1 MNEAEILAQWQADE
15 AAVRPALLPPGVAT
29 REQLRE
35 RTGIAFLEDIKRGV
49 LPPAPIA
56 ALLDFVPI
64 LADHGR
70 MVFQGT
76 PGPQH
81 YNPIGMVHGGYA
93 ATLLD
98 SCVGCAIHS
107 VLPAGKGYSTLEL
120 KVNYI
125 RALTDKTGPVRAEGR
140 VINVGNQVA
149 VAEGRITDVQGRL
162 YAHAT
167 TTCLVFPI

>member
-1 MNEAEILAQWQADE
+1 MTQEETLKLWQEEE
-15 AAVRPALLPPGVAT
+15 AAVRRTLGRPGVAT
-29 REQLRE
+29 KEQLRE
-35 RTGIAFLEDIKRGV
+35 RAGMEFLYGIYRGE
-49 LPPAPIA
+49 LPSAPIG

-64 LADHGR
+64 KAEPGL
-70 MVFQGT
+70 MIFQGT

-98 SCVGCAIHS
+98 SCVGCAVHTM
-107 VLPAGKGYSTLEL
+107 LPAGKGYSTLEL

-125 RALTDKTGPVRAEGR
+125 RALTDKTGPIRAEGR
-140 VINVGNQVA
+140 VINVGNQIGI
-149 VAEGRITDVQGRL
+149 AEGRIIDTQGKL

-167 TTCLVFPI
+167 TTCLIFST